1 VQRTGVIV
9 LACWQHGTHWNW
21 RIRMK
26 IVIAPDSFK
35 DSLSAQGV
43 ADAIAL
49 GLAQV
54 WPDALLIKCPMADGG
69 EGTVESV
76 LAACEGELQR
86 TQVRGPLG
94 TTVEAAW
101 GWLPQSHTAII
112 EMAEASGL
120 QLVPP
125 GKRDA
130 CFSSTF
136 GTGELIRAALDAGA
150 QRVILAI
157 GGSATND
164 GGAGAMQALGVKL
177 LDAQGRTLAPGGL
190 ALAQLARIDM
200 SEIDPRLA
208 EVRFD
213 IAADVNNPLCG
224 PHGASAIFGPQKGA
238 SPEQVQQLDRALG
251 HFAERCAEV
260 LNKDVR
266 DEPGSGAAGGLG
278 FAAKAFLGAQFKAGV
293 EVVAE
298 LVGLDDAVKGA
309 DLVITG
315 EGRFDAQT
323 LRGKTPF
330 GVARIARQHGVP
342 VIVLAG
348 TLGEGY
354 QALYEHGIDAAFAL
368 ASGPMTL
375 EQACAEAPR
384 LLRERASDV
393 ARVWR
398 VALRKA

>member
-1 VQRTGVIV
+1 
-9 LACWQHGTHWNW
+9 
-21 RIRMK
+21 MK
-26 IVIAPDSFK
+26 VVIAPDSFK

-43 ADAIAL
+43 AEAIAL

-54 WPDALLIKCPMADGG
+54 WPQATLVKCPMADGG
-69 EGTVESV
+69 EGTVESI
-76 LAACEGELQR
+76 LAACAGELR
-86 TQVRGPLG
+86 RSRVRGPLG
-94 TTVEAAW
+94 APVEAAW
-101 GWLPQSHTAII
+101 GWLPHTQTAII

-125 GKRDA
+125 GQRDA
-130 CFSSTF
+130 CISSTF

-164 GGAGAMQALGVKL
+164 GGAGAMQALGLKL
-177 LDAQGRTLAPGGL
+177 LDAQNQALVPGGL
-190 ALAQLARIDM
+190 ALAQLARLDL
-200 SEIDPRLA
+200 SAVDPRLA
-208 EVRFD
+208 QVRFD

-224 PHGASAIFGPQKGA
+224 SHGASAIFGPQKGA
-238 SPEQVQQLDRALG
+238 SPAQVQQLDQALG
-251 HFAERCAEV
+251 HFAELCAQA
-260 LNKDVR
+260 LGKDVR

-278 FAAKAFLGAQFKAGV
+278 FAAKAFLGAQFQAGV

-298 LVGLDDAVKGA
+298 LVGLADAVKDA

-330 GVARIARQHGVP
+330 GVARIAKQHGVP
-342 VIVLAG
+342 VVVIAG
-348 TLGEGY
+348 TLGDGY
-354 QALYEHGIDAAFAL
+354 QELYGHGIDAAFAVT
-368 ASGPMTL
+368 SGPMTL

-384 LLRERASDV
+384 LLRERATDI
-393 ARVWR
+393 ARVWQMAR
-398 VALRKA
+398 RM

>member
-1 VQRTGVIV
+1 
-9 LACWQHGTHWNW
+9 
-21 RIRMK
+21 MK

-49 GLAQV
+49 GLADV
-54 WPDALLIKCPMADGG
+54 WPDAQLLKCPMADGG
-69 EGTVESV
+69 EGTIESV
-76 LAACEGELQR
+76 LAACDGELR
-86 TQVRGPLG
+86 RIEVRGPLG
-94 TTVEAAW
+94 APVNAAW
-101 GWLPQSHTAII
+101 GWLPHSHTAII

-120 QLVPP
+120 QLVPVDQ
-125 GKRDA
+125 RDA
-130 CFSSTF
+130 CTSSTF
-136 GTGELIRAALDAGA
+136 GTGQLIRAALDAGA

-177 LDAQGRTLAPGGL
+177 LDAHDKTLAPGGL
-190 ALAQLARIDM
+190 ALAHLARIDM
-200 SEIDPRLA
+200 TDLDPRLTG
-208 EVRFD
+208 VRFD
-213 IAADVNNPLCG
+213 IAADVDNPLCG

-238 SPEQVQQLDRALG
+238 APDQVKQLDRALG
-251 HFAERCAEV
+251 HFADLCAQTLKTE
-260 LNKDVR
+260 VR

-278 FAAKAFLGAQFKAGV
+278 FAAKAFLRAQFQAGV

-298 LVGLDDAVKGA
+298 LVGLAEAVKNA

-330 GVARIARQHGVP
+330 GVARIARQQGVP
-342 VIVLAG
+342 VIVIAG

-354 QALYEHGIDAAFAL
+354 QQLYAHGIDAAFAL

-375 EQACAEAPR
+375 AQACAEAPR
-384 LLRERASDV
+384 LLRERASDI

-398 VALRKA
+398 MAAHRT

>member
-1 VQRTGVIV
+1 
-9 LACWQHGTHWNW
+9 
-21 RIRMK
+21 MK

-35 DSLSAQGV
+35 DSLSAEGV
-43 ADAIAL
+43 AEAIAL
-49 GLAQV
+49 GLAEV
-54 WPDALLIKCPMADGG
+54 WPDAHLIKCPMADGG
-69 EGTVESV
+69 EGTVESI
-76 LAACEGELQR
+76 LAACDGELHR
-86 TQVRGPLG
+86 IHVRGPLG
-94 TTVEAAW
+94 ATVDAAW

-120 QLVPP
+120 QLVAPNL
-125 GKRDA
+125 RDA
-130 CFSSTF
+130 CTSSTY

-177 LDAQGRTLAPGGL
+177 LDAQDQTLVPGGL
-190 ALAQLARIDM
+190 ALAQLARLDL

-208 EVRFD
+208 QVRFD

-238 SPEQVQQLDRALG
+238 SPAQVEQLDQALE
-251 HFAERCAEV
+251 HFAELCAQA
-260 LNKDVR
+260 LDKDVR

-278 FAAKAFLGAQFKAGV
+278 FAAKAFLGAQFQAGV

-298 LVGLDDAVKGA
+298 LVGLAEAVKGA

-330 GVARIARQHGVP
+330 GVARIAHQHGVP
-342 VIVLAG
+342 VIVIAG

-384 LLRERASDV
+384 LLRDRARDI

-398 VALRKA
+398 VAARKA

>member
-1 VQRTGVIV
+1 
-9 LACWQHGTHWNW
+9 
-21 RIRMK
+21 MK

-54 WPDALLIKCPMADGG
+54 WPDAQLIKCPMADGG
-69 EGTVESV
+69 EGTVESI
-76 LAACEGELQR
+76 LAACEGQQR
-86 TQVRGPLG
+86 RTLVRGPLG
-94 TTVEAAW
+94 AMVEAAW

-120 QLVPP
+120 QLVPVAQ
-125 GKRDA
+125 RDA
-130 CFSSTF
+130 CISSTF
-136 GTGELIRAALDAGA
+136 GTGQLIHAALDAGA

-177 LDAQGRTLAPGGL
+177 LDAQGQALSPGGL
-190 ALAQLARIDM
+190 ALAQLARVDL

-208 EVRFD
+208 QVRFD

-238 SPEQVQQLDRALG
+238 SPAQVEQLDRALG
-251 HFAERCAEV
+251 HFADHCAQA
-260 LNKDVR
+260 LKHDVR

-298 LVGLDDAVKGA
+298 LVGLADAVAGA

-330 GVARIARQHGVP
+330 GVARVAREHGVP
-342 VIVLAG
+342 VIVIAG
-348 TLGEGY
+348 TLGDGY

-384 LLRERASDV
+384 LLRERATDV

-398 VALRKA
+398 MAIGKH

>member
-1 VQRTGVIV
+1 
-9 LACWQHGTHWNW
+9 
-21 RIRMK
+21 MK

-43 ADAIAL
+43 AEAIAL
-49 GLAQV
+49 GLADV
-54 WPDALLIKCPMADGG
+54 WPDAHLIKCPMADGG
-69 EGTVESV
+69 EGTVESI
-76 LAACEGELQR
+76 LAACDGELCR
-86 TQVRGPLG
+86 THVRGPLG
-94 TTVEAAW
+94 ATVEAAW

-120 QLVPP
+120 QLVAPNL
-125 GKRDA
+125 RDA
-130 CFSSTF
+130 CTSSTY

-177 LDAQGRTLAPGGL
+177 LDARDQILVPGGL
-190 ALAQLARIDM
+190 ALAQLARLDL

-208 EVRFD
+208 KVRFD

-238 SPEQVQQLDRALG
+238 SPEQVEQLDQALG
-251 HFAERCAEV
+251 RFAELCAQA
-260 LNKDVR
+260 LDKDVR

-278 FAAKAFLGAQFKAGV
+278 FAAKAFLGAQFQAGV

-298 LVGLDDAVKGA
+298 LVGLAEAVKGA

-342 VIVLAG
+342 VIVIAG

-384 LLRERASDV
+384 LLRERARDI

-398 VALRKA
+398 VAARKA

>member
-1 VQRTGVIV
+1 
-9 LACWQHGTHWNW
+9 
-21 RIRMK
+21 MK

-54 WPDALLIKCPMADGG
+54 WPDAQLIKCPMADGG
-69 EGTVESV
+69 EGTVESI
-76 LAACEGELQR
+76 LAACEGELRR
-86 TQVRGPLG
+86 TLVRGPLG
-94 TTVEAAW
+94 AMVEAAW

-120 QLVPP
+120 QLVPVAQ
-125 GKRDA
+125 RDA
-130 CFSSTF
+130 CISSTF
-136 GTGELIRAALDAGA
+136 GTGQLIRAALDAGA

-164 GGAGAMQALGVKL
+164 GGAGAVQALGVKL
-177 LDAQGRTLAPGGL
+177 LDAEGQTLSPGGL
-190 ALAQLARIDM
+190 ALAQLARVDL
-200 SEIDPRLA
+200 SDIDPRLA
-208 EVRFD
+208 QVRFD

-238 SPEQVQQLDRALG
+238 SPVQVEQLDRALG
-251 HFAERCAEV
+251 HFADHCAAA
-260 LNKDVR
+260 LRNDVR

-293 EVVAE
+293 EVVGE
-298 LVGLDDAVKGA
+298 LVGLAEAVADA

-330 GVARIARQHGVP
+330 GVARVARQHCVP
-342 VIVLAG
+342 VIVIAG

-384 LLRERASDV
+384 LLRERATDI

-398 VALRKA
+398 MAVRCD

>member
-1 VQRTGVIV
+1 
-9 LACWQHGTHWNW
+9 
-21 RIRMK
+21 MK

-49 GLAQV
+49 GLADV
-54 WPDALLIKCPMADGG
+54 WPDAQLIKCPMADGG

-76 LAACEGELQR
+76 LAACNGELRR

-94 TTVEAAW
+94 APVNAAW
-101 GWLPQSHTAII
+101 GWLPESHSAII

-120 QLVPP
+120 QLVPLAQ
-125 GKRDA
+125 RDA
-130 CFSSTF
+130 CISSTF

-164 GGAGAMQALGVKL
+164 AGAGAMQALGVKL
-177 LDAQGRTLAPGGL
+177 LDAQGKSLAPGGL
-190 ALAQLARIDM
+190 ALGQLARIDL
-200 SEIDPRLA
+200 SEVDRRLA
-208 EVRFD
+208 NVRFD

-224 PHGASAIFGPQKGA
+224 AHGASAIFGPQKGA
-238 SPEQVQQLDRALG
+238 SPEQVEQLDQALG
-251 HFAERCAEV
+251 HFADHCAKV
-260 LNKDVR
+260 LEKDVR

-298 LVGLDDAVKGA
+298 LVGLAEAVENA

-330 GVARIARQHGVP
+330 GVARIAQLHGVP
-342 VIVLAG
+342 VIVIAG

-368 ASGPMTL
+368 TSGPMTL
-375 EQACAEAPR
+375 EQACTQAPR
-384 LLRERASDV
+384 LLQERATDI
-393 ARVWR
+393 ARVWQM
-398 VALRKA
+398 VARQR

>member
-1 VQRTGVIV
+1 
-9 LACWQHGTHWNW
+9 
-21 RIRMK
+21 MK
-26 IVIAPDSFK
+26 VVIAPDSFK

-43 ADAIAL
+43 AEAIAL

-54 WPDALLIKCPMADGG
+54 WPQATLVKCPMADGG
-69 EGTVESV
+69 EGTVESI
-76 LAACEGELQR
+76 LAACAGELR
-86 TQVRGPLG
+86 RSRVRGPLG
-94 TTVEAAW
+94 APVEAAW
-101 GWLPQSHTAII
+101 GWLPHTQTAII

-125 GKRDA
+125 GQRDA
-130 CFSSTF
+130 CISSTF
-136 GTGELIRAALDAGA
+136 GTGELIGAALDAGA

-164 GGAGAMQALGVKL
+164 GGAGAMQALGLKL
-177 LDAQGRTLAPGGL
+177 LDAQDQPLVPGGL
-190 ALAQLARIDM
+190 ALAQLARLDL
-200 SEIDPRLA
+200 SGLDPRLA
-208 EVRFD
+208 QVRFD

-238 SPEQVQQLDRALG
+238 TPAQVQQLDQALG
-251 HFAERCAEV
+251 HFAERCAQA
-260 LNKDVR
+260 LGKDVR

-278 FAAKAFLGAQFKAGV
+278 FAAKAFLGAQFQAGV

-298 LVGLDDAVKGA
+298 LVGLAEAVKGA

-330 GVARIARQHGVP
+330 GVARIAKQHGVP
-342 VIVLAG
+342 VVVIAG
-348 TLGEGY
+348 TLGDGY
-354 QALYEHGIDAAFAL
+354 QELYGHGIDAAFAVT
-368 ASGPMTL
+368 SGPMTL

-384 LLRERASDV
+384 LLRERATDI
-393 ARVWR
+393 ARVWQMAR
-398 VALRKA
+398 RDV

>member
-1 VQRTGVIV
+1 
-9 LACWQHGTHWNW
+9 LAE
-21 RIRMK
+21 
-26 IVIAPDSFK
+26 
-35 DSLSAQGV
+35 
-43 ADAIAL
+43 
-49 GLAQV
+49 V
-54 WPDALLIKCPMADGG
+54 WPDAQLVKCPMADGG

-76 LAACEGELQR
+76 LAACDGELRR
-86 TQVRGPLG
+86 TDVRGPLG
-94 TTVEAAW
+94 ETVNAAW
-101 GWLPQSHTAII
+101 GWLPQNHTAII

-120 QLVPP
+120 QLVPLDR
-125 GKRDA
+125 RDA
-130 CFSSTF
+130 CISSTF

-164 GGAGAMQALGVKL
+164 AGAGAMQALGVKL
-177 LDAQGRTLAPGGL
+177 LDAQGQQLQPGGL
-190 ALAQLARIDM
+190 ALAQLARIDLTG
-200 SEIDPRLA
+200 IDPRLA

-238 SPEQVQQLDRALG
+238 TPAQVEQLDRALG
-251 HFAERCAEV
+251 HFANHCANA
-260 LNKDVR
+260 LAQDVR

-278 FAAKAFLGAQFKAGV
+278 FAAKAFLGAQFMAGV

-298 LVGLDDAVKGA
+298 LVGLAEAVVGA

-330 GVARIARQHGVP
+330 GVARIAQEQGVA
-342 VIVLAG
+342 VIVIAG

-368 ASGPMTL
+368 TSGPMTL
-375 EQACAEAPR
+375 EQACTEAPR
-384 LLRERASDV
+384 LLRERATDI

-398 VALRKA
+398 TATGQR

>member
-1 VQRTGVIV
+1 
-9 LACWQHGTHWNW
+9 
-21 RIRMK
+21 MK

-54 WPDALLIKCPMADGG
+54 WPDAQLIKCPMADGG
-69 EGTVESV
+69 EGTVESI
-76 LAACEGELQR
+76 LAACEGELRR
-86 TQVRGPLG
+86 TLVRGPLG
-94 TTVEAAW
+94 VMVEAAW
-101 GWLPQSHTAII
+101 GWLPQSLTAII

-120 QLVPP
+120 QLVPVAQ
-125 GKRDA
+125 RDA
-130 CFSSTF
+130 CISSTF
-136 GTGELIRAALDAGA
+136 GTGQLIRAALDAGA

-177 LDAQGRTLAPGGL
+177 LDAQGQTLSPGGL
-190 ALAQLARIDM
+190 ALAQLSRVDL
-200 SEIDPRLA
+200 SDIDPRLA
-208 EVRFD
+208 QVRFD

-238 SPEQVQQLDRALG
+238 SPVQVEQLDQALG
-251 HFAERCAEV
+251 HFADHCAAA
-260 LNKDVR
+260 LSNDVR

-293 EVVAE
+293 EVVGE
-298 LVGLDDAVKGA
+298 LVGLAEAVAGA

-330 GVARIARQHGVP
+330 GVARVARQHAVP
-342 VIVLAG
+342 VIVIAG

-384 LLRERASDV
+384 LLRERATDI

-398 VALRKA
+398 MAVRCD